1 MHTIL
6 LLHGVMSSRI
16 DFRRNQGDLED
27 LELSVLAMDLPGHGD
42 RRIVAGSANSLDR
55 MALDVAGRLD
65 DRIAYLVV
73 GHSLGALVGLCLA
86 RLRPDL
92 VSGVVLEDPPG
103 LASNDPARVA
113 AEVEIATR
121 RARADPDGEV
131 TKLLS
136 GGSTWTRPAAEDSVH
151 SRQAADASSIAR
163 FLRTQ
168 RWDLPALVA
177 ESPVPVGLIAA
188 TEPDTAL
195 NGADRERL
203 LTLIPPDRVRIV
215 NSGHTVH
222 RDRPALWLISVLR
235 FGHSLGL
242 DKAQWHSR
250 SE

>member
-16 DFRRNQGDLED
+16 DFRRNQRDLED
-27 LELSVLAMDLPGHGD
+27 LGCDVAAMDLPGHGG
-42 RRIVAGSANSLDR
+42 RQVVAGSADSLDC
-55 MALDVAGRLD
+55 MALDVAARLD
-65 DRIAYLVV
+65 GTVAHLVV

-103 LASNDPARVA
+103 LASNDPTQVA
-113 AEVEIATR
+113 TDVEIAAR

-131 TKLLS
+131 TNLLRDR
-136 GGSTWTRPAAEDSVH
+136 STWTRPAAEDAIR
-151 SRQAADASSIAR
+151 SRQAVDASSIAR

-177 ESPVPVGLIAA
+177 ESPVPVQLIAA
-188 TEPDTAL
+188 TEPDSAL

-203 LTLIPPDRVRIV
+203 LTLIPPHRVRIID
-215 NSGHTVH
+215 SGHTVH
-222 RDRPALWLISVLR
+222 RDRPDLWLISVLN
-235 FGHSLGL
+235 FATSLGL
-242 DKAQWHSR
+242 DKAQ
-250 SE
+250 